1 MHQLALLG
9 LFTNRNYRLPSLPF
23 HTSTT
28 EARKRYPFWAEPPHI
43 VHYRSTPLSPWG
55 LLFSVSFVCKT
66 LKKKAVP
73 FKILVTKKKIIFPT
87 VESALLLS
95 VAFCERLFFDTTFI
109 DKDIL

>member
-28 EARKRYPFWAEPPHI
+28 EDRKRYPFWASLPI
-43 VHYRSTPLSPWG
+43 KSIIGSTPLSPWG

-73 FKILVTKKKIIFPT
+73 FKILVTKQKIIFPT
-87 VESALLLS
+87 VESTLLLS
-95 VAFCERLFFDTTFI
+95 VAFCERLFFHGTFI
-109 DKDIL
+109 DKDTF